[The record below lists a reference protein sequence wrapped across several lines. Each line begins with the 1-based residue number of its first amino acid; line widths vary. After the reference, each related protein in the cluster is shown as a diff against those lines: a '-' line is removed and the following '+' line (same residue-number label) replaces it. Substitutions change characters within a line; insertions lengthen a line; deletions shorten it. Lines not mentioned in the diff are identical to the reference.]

1 MQVVLEPLSIRRYEE
16 LKEAMIDAYDGIG
29 SVWEKTNIER
39 LLSIFPE
46 GQLCILVDDKVA
58 AVALSI
64 IVQYDL
70 FSNSHSY
77 S

>member
-1 MQVVLEPLSIRRYEE
+1 MQVTLEPLSIQRYEE
-16 LKEAMIDAYDGIG
+16 LKNAMIDAYDGIG
-29 SVWEKTNIER
+29 SVWEKNKIER
-39 LLSIFPE
+39 LLNIFPE

-70 FSNSHSY
+70 FGNNH
-77 S
+77 